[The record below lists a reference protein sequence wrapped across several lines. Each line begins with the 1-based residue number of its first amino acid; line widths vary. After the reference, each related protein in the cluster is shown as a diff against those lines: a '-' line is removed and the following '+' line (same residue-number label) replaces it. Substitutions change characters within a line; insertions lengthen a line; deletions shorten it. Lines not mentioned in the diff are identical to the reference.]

1 MIISACRTS
10 IWRIYAATSA
20 FLSQNARLFFGTLRE
35 NLTLGA
41 PHANDEQIFDA
52 LEVSG
57 GAVFVRRLAKGLD
70 HPIMEGGNGLSGGQR
85 QSLLLARMLLRSPN
99 IVLLDEPAP
108 RWTSIRNESLFSGY
122 ISGLAIVPWSSRR
135 TGYQYWSWLS
145 VSLS

>member
-1 MIISACRTS
+1 MHG
-10 IWRIYAATSA
+10 
-20 FLSQNARLFFGTLRE
+20 FFFGTLRE

-41 PHANDEQIFDA
+41 PHASDEQIFDA

-99 IVLLDEPAP
+99 IVLLDEPSASLDETYGARVYSAVTSMAWQPHTGRRDAP
-108 RWTSIRNESLFSGY
+108 GA
-122 ISGLAIVPWSSRR
+122 G
-135 TGYQYWSWLS
+135 TGAG
-145 VSLS
+145 